1 VEDTVGYLKLERSRA
16 ALLLMDF
23 QEGILAGQSET
34 ARASLLDRTRTALE
48 AARSAGLLVIY
59 VSVRLRQGYADVS
72 PRNKRSAAARAAGR
86 LEDGTTAVQITP
98 LLAPLEGEP
107 LVIKRRVG
115 AFFGSDLEVV
125 LRSHDIA
132 TLVLAG
138 ISTSGVVLTTVR
150 TAADMDY
157 DLVVLSDC
165 CADPNPDLHG
175 VLMDSVFP
183 SQATIAC
190 ADDFVRACTSELDAR
205 QC

>member
-1 VEDTVGYLKLERSRA
+1 MADLKIDRSRT

-23 QEGILAGQSET
+23 QEGIVAGQPEP
-34 ARASLLDRTRTALE
+34 ARSAILDRARMALE
-48 AARSAGLLVIY
+48 AARGAGLLVVY
-59 VSVRLRQGYADVS
+59 VSVRLRPGYPDVS
-72 PRNKRSAAARAAGR
+72 PRNKRSSAAKAAGR
-86 LEDGTTAVQITP
+86 LEEGTAAVQIVSR
-98 LLAPLEGEP
+98 LAPREGEP

-115 AFFGSDLEVV
+115 AFYGSDLEVV

-138 ISTSGVVLTTVR
+138 LSTSGVVLTTVR

-165 CADPNPDLHG
+165 CGDPSPEVHR

-183 SQATIAC
+183 SQAAV
-190 ADDFVRACTSELDAR
+190 VRAEDFINALG
-205 QC
+205 